1 MYTYTLRLCMTSK
14 NNLLWQINSQ
24 NDEDFHSLKVNQIL
38 KEDKQWNRKTLGQI
52 EMLQL
57 MHMHVP

>member
-1 MYTYTLRLCMTSK
+1 MTSK